1 MSPNP
6 FFSSFFSG
14 ENTYEIRLVLI
25 HGGGF
30 YRHEGREL
38 YIRNIDFQATEKDLL
53 DLFKRY
59 GQVEKIRIPPG
70 PRKGTHK
77 GFGFIA
83 FATKVRHPRAH

>member
-1 MSPNP
+1 M
-6 FFSSFFSG
+6 FSQSSRGVWKPPPQFETG
-14 ENTYEIRLVLI
+14 TDLW
-25 HGGGF
+25 GGF

-53 DLFKRY
+53 DLFKKY

-83 FATKVRHPRAH
+83 FATKVRRLCAC